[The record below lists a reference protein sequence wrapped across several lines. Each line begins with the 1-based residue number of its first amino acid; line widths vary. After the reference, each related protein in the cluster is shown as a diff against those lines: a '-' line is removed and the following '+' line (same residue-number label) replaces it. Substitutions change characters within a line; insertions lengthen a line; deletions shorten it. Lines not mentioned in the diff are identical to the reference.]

1 MSTARVFLFARPMDE
16 RDRDERLAL
25 LGVTEAPEIPYRAPA
40 ATGAEL
46 DRRRAEHDYRVNV
59 KAELEIELLHDKID
73 VMKEQELL
81 ALSQAVRD
89 LSIELTTLTARLA
102 HGA

>member
-46 DRRRAEHDYRVNV
+46 EIGRASCRERVSSPV
-59 KAELEIELLHDKID
+59 
-73 VMKEQELL
+73 
-81 ALSQAVRD
+81 
-89 LSIELTTLTARLA
+89 
-102 HGA
+102 